1 MSGNLPPGTTPAD
14 IDRHYGGGI
23 PDHDHEWEPVQGL
36 SPVLEDIAA
45 IFHEQCRWAE
55 IVDSYTDYQRD
66 ETYYETG
73 AECEAERHYRFELAY
88 LETEKERLDRDDID
102 RLEQENDK
110 RFETVIE
117 AVIAAERAFPEETA
131 VVEIDADRHQGYV
144 VVRHDGV
151 EIGYG
156 PGVNGGDEA

>member
-1 MSGNLPPGTTPAD
+1 MSGNLPPGVNPAD

-23 PDHDHEWEPVQGL
+23 QDHEHEWEPVQGL
-36 SPVLEDIAA
+36 SPVLEDMAA
-45 IFHEQCRWAE
+45 IFHEQCRFEE
-55 IVDSYTDYQRD
+55 IVNSYTDYQRD

-88 LETEKERLDRDDID
+88 VIDESGTRLDRDDID
-102 RLEQENDK
+102 RLEEDGDD

-117 AVIAAERAFPEETA
+117 AVIAAEQSFPEETE
-131 VVEIDADRHQGYV
+131 VVEVDPDRQQGQV

-151 EIGYG
+151 EIGYR
-156 PGVNGGDEA
+156 GGA